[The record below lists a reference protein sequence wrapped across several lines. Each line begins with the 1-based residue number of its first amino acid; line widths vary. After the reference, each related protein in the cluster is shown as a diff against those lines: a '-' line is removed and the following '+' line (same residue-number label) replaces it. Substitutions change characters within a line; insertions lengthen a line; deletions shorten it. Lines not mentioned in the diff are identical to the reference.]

1 MGSYRCFRYFGAA
14 ASVVWALL
22 ASGCGSQR
30 AGPPGGFTPQVAVVT
45 LKAHPVTLTRD
56 LPGRTSAYLVAEVR
70 PQVSGIVKQRLFTE
84 GAFVKAGQPL
94 YQLDDAIY
102 RAAVNSARAALQKAQ
117 ATLQAADLNAKRS
130 AELVKID
137 AISAQ
142 DNETAAAT
150 FGQAQADVAS
160 AQANVDSSVVNLNY
174 ARIVS
179 PISGRIGKSMVT
191 QGALVTAN
199 QTTALATVQQL
210 DPIYIDVNQAS
221 SEWLQLKQE
230 IDTGQ
235 VQSGGA
241 DTTAKI
247 VLENGSVY
255 AHDGKLQF
263 ADVTVD
269 ASTGDFLLRVL
280 VPNPNLVLMPG
291 MYVRAQIIEGV
302 LNHGLLVP
310 QQGITRDPKGD
321 ASALVVDGAGK
332 VQSRTVKVSRSIG
345 DQWLVEDGLAAGDR
359 VIVEGLQKVMP
370 GMTVQ
375 AVESVPSPAAPVAV
389 AAAAAGHGG

>member
-1 MGSYRCFRYFGAA
+1 MGGNRSRCLGAA
-14 ASVVWALL
+14 ASAVWMLL
-22 ASGCGSQR
+22 IGGCGAQR
-30 AGPPGGFTPQVAVVT
+30 GGPPGGFTPQVTVVT
-45 LKAHPVTLTRD
+45 LKTQPVTLTRD

-70 PQVSGIVKQRLFTE
+70 PQVNGIIKQRLFVE

-102 RAAVNSARAALQKAQ
+102 RAAANNARAALQKAQ
-117 ATLQAADLNAKRS
+117 ATLRAAELNAKRS

-137 AISAQ
+137 AVSAQ
-142 DNETAAAT
+142 DNEAAAAT

-160 AQANVDSSVVNLNY
+160 AQANLDSSEVNLNY

-191 QGALVTAN
+191 QGALATAN
-199 QTTALATVQQL
+199 QATALATVQQL
-210 DPIYIDVNQAS
+210 DPIYVDVNQAS

-230 IDTGQ
+230 IDSGQ

-241 DTTAKI
+241 GTTAKI

-263 ADVTVD
+263 TDVTVD
-269 ASTGDFLLRVL
+269 PSTGDFLLRVL

-302 LNHGLLVP
+302 LTRGLVAP
-310 QQGITRDPKGD
+310 QEGITRDPKGD

-332 VQSRTVKVSRSIG
+332 VQSRAVKVSRSIG
-345 DQWLVEDGLAAGDR
+345 DQWLVDDGLVAGDR
-359 VIVEGLQKVMP
+359 VIVEGVQKVMP

-375 AVESVPSPAAPVAV
+375 AVESPPNAAGPGAR
-389 AAAAAGHGG
+389 AAAAASNGH